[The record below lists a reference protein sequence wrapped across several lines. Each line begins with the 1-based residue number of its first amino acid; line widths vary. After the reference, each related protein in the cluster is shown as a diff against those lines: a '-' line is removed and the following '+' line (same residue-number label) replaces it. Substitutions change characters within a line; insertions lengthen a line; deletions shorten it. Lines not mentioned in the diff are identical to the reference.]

1 MRANWDIF
9 CTVIDN
15 FGDIGTCWRLARLL
29 RDEHDQYVRLWVDD
43 LATMQRLVPATRLE
57 LVGQYIDGIEIRHW
71 PRDFPPVQPAQVVI
85 EAFGCTLPEGYV
97 AAMRKVRPLWIN
109 LEYFSAE
116 DWVAG
121 CHGLPS
127 MQRDGQVK
135 YFFFPGIQPGTGG
148 LLRERGL
155 LAARDAFLA
164 DPMLRARWC
173 EAWGIPAPAEGGLA
187 LSLFTYEHP
196 ALPVMLSEL
205 ARAPCPVT
213 VYVPQGRTLNSIRE
227 AFMDRTLAPGTSMI
241 EGRLHLHV
249 IPFLPQ
255 AEYDRLLWLCDI
267 NFVRG
272 EESLTRAIW
281 SGRPFIWH
289 IYPTE
294 DMAHLDKLDAFVG
307 VYAGH
312 AQSGCEPFAAMMRAW
327 NEAALNPGEA
337 APSWWSSLEQLR
349 ERAPW
354 FRARSRQLAQADDLA
369 TQLVKFAVNHYNA
382 KFKQPL
388 SLSGTD

>member
-1 MRANWDIF
+1 MHSTWDIF

-15 FGDIGTCWRLARLL
+15 FGDIATCWRLARLL
-29 RDEHDQYVRLWVDD
+29 RDEHGQYVRLWVDD
-43 LATMQRLVPATRLE
+43 LATMQQLVPATRLE
-57 LVGQYIDGIEIRHW
+57 LAEQHIDGIEVCHW
-71 PRDFPPVQPAQVVI
+71 ARDFPPVQPARVVI
-85 EAFGCTLPEGYV
+85 EAFACTLPEGYV

-116 DWVAG
+116 AWVAS

-164 DPMLRARWC
+164 DATLRARWC
-173 EAWGIPAPAEGGLA
+173 EAWGIPAPVEGGLA

-196 ALPVMLSEL
+196 ALPVMLREL
-205 ARAPCPVT
+205 AEAPCPVT
-213 VYVPQGRTLNSIRE
+213 VYVPQGRTLNSMRDVLPE
-227 AFMDRTLAPGTSMI
+227 HTLAPGTSMI
-241 EGRLHLHV
+241 EGSLRLHI

-255 AEYDRLLWLCDI
+255 AEYDRLLWLCDV

-289 IYPTE
+289 LYPTE
-294 DMAHLDKLDAFVG
+294 DMAHLDKLNAFLG
-307 VYAGH
+307 VYAGR
-312 AQSGCEPFAAMMRAW
+312 SPRDCDPFASMMRAW
-327 NEAALNPGEA
+327 NGRRLNPGKA
-337 APSWWSSLEQLR
+337 GPSWWTSLEQLR

-354 FRARSRQLAQADDLA
+354 FGARSRQLAQTDDLV
-369 TQLVKFAVNHYNA
+369 TQLVKFAVAYYNA
-382 KFKQPL
+382 KFLQPL
-388 SLSGTD
+388 SPTGTD